1 MKSNIAKGI
10 IGNGLAQITIKVV
23 RVFDQLL
30 LVPFFLVAWGPE
42 YYGEWITLSII
53 PTILAYSNLGF
64 GTASGN
70 SFVLAYTAGDK
81 QKAANLS
88 KSGILVI
95 FGSIVIGGVLT
106 AATLWGG
113 KHFNLF
119 EKSIIPADEAITAIA
134 LLMAGR
140 LITFYHQ
147 HIEGYFRAERKAA
160 QGSFIY
166 SVHLAISLLAG
177 FGTLC
182 AGCGIIGYAFS
193 QFVVSVLF
201 TIIFFIIGYKT
212 INLKGYKGVYTR
224 NDIKQITSKGMGY
237 MMDPIWQSIYFQGST
252 FVVRVV
258 LGAESVAIFNT
269 VRTACRSISQ
279 IFNVINGSVFPEL
292 QYEYGKGNMQTVHR
306 LFRLSILIS
315 FIIGI
320 VGTALLM
327 IFGLSIYN
335 LWTQNILSVPTNVW
349 YTFII
354 SILFNAVWW
363 TSMVAYPVT
372 NKPYN
377 FAIASTAT
385 ACGSV
390 LASYFLAQHFGLL
403 GAALG
408 VAIFEFIMML
418 YVLPDSCRLLGM
430 KTRELFAHFKEDYTL
445 LKKKFCKS

>member
-10 IGNGLAQITIKVV
+10 IGNGLAQIVLKVI
-23 RVFDQLL
+23 RILDQLL
-30 LVPFFLVAWGPE
+30 LVPFFLTAWGPE

-53 PTILAYSNLGF
+53 PTILGFTSFGF
-64 GTASGN
+64 GTASSN

-81 QKAANLS
+81 QKAANLN

-95 FGSIVIGGVLT
+95 FCSIIAGGVLT
-106 AATLWGG
+106 LATLWSG

-119 EKSIIPADEAITAIA
+119 EKSIIPATEAITAIA

-147 HIEGYFRAERKAA
+147 HIEGFFRVKRKAA
-160 QGSFIY
+160 IGSFIY
-166 SVHLAISLLAG
+166 SGCSIVTLVTSFCVLYGGGKIVSYAISQ
-177 FGTLC
+177 F
-182 AGCGIIGYAFS
+182 IIS
-193 QFVVSVLF
+193 ILF
-201 TIIFFIIGYKT
+201 TIIFFIIGNKG
-212 INLKGYKGVYTR
+212 IDLKGYKGVYTYS
-224 NDIKQITSKGMGY
+224 DIKQITSKGMGY
-237 MMDPIWQSIYFQGST
+237 MMEPVWQSIYFQGST

-269 VRTACRSISQ
+269 VRTACRSVSQ

-306 LFRLSILIS
+306 LFRLSILTSI
-315 FIIGI
+315 IIGFA
-320 VGTALLM
+320 GTTLLM
-327 IFGLSIYN
+327 IFGLDIYN
-335 LWTQNILSVPTNVW
+335 LWTKSILSVPHEVW
-349 YTFII
+349 YTFIT

-377 FAIASTAT
+377 FAIASTTT
-385 ACGSV
+385 ACVSV
-390 LASYFLAQHFGLL
+390 FASYFLAQHFGLWGAAL
-403 GAALG
+403 GAAL
-408 VAIFEFIMML
+408 FEFIMML

>member
-88 KSGILVI
+88 KCGILVI
-95 FGSIVIGGVLT
+95 LGSIIIGGVFT
-106 AATLWGG
+106 AVTLWGG
-113 KHFNLF
+113 KYFNLF
-119 EKSIIPADEAITAIA
+119 EKSLIPANEAITAIA

-166 SVHLAISLLAG
+166 SVHLAISLLAS
-177 FGTLC
+177 FGALC

-193 QFVVSVLF
+193 QFIVAVLF

-212 INLKGYKGVYTR
+212 IDLKGYKGVFTCS
-224 NDIKQITSKGMGY
+224 DIKQITSKGMGY
-237 MMDPIWQSIYFQGST
+237 MMDPVWQSIYFQGST
-252 FVVRVV
+252 FVVRLT
-258 LGAESVAIFNT
+258 LGAEAVAIFNT
-269 VRTACRSISQ
+269 VRTACRSVSQ

-306 LFRLSILIS
+306 LFRLSILTSI
-315 FIIGI
+315 IIGI
-320 VGTALLM
+320 AGTALLM

-385 ACGSV
+385 ACVSV
-390 LASYFLAQHFGLL
+390 AASYFLAQHFELL

-408 VAIFEFIMML
+408 AAIFEFIMML

-430 KTRELFAHFKEDYTL
+430 KTRELFAHFKEDFAL
-445 LKKKFCKS
+445 IKKKFCKS

>member
-1 MKSNIAKGI
+1 MKSNIVKGI
-10 IGNGLAQITIKVV
+10 IGNGLAQIVLKVI
-23 RVFDQLL
+23 RILDQLL
-30 LVPFFLVAWGPE
+30 LVPFFLTAWGPE

-64 GTASGN
+64 GTAASN

-81 QKAANLS
+81 QKAANLN

-95 FGSIVIGGVLT
+95 FGSIFVGGMLT
-106 AATLWGG
+106 AVTLWGG
-113 KHFNLF
+113 KYFNLF
-119 EKSIIPADEAITAIA
+119 EKSVIPANEAITAIA
-134 LLMAGR
+134 LLMVGR

-147 HIEGYFRAERKAA
+147 LIEGYFRAARKAA
-160 QGSFIY
+160 IGILMYSGCSIVTLITSFCILY
-166 SVHLAISLLAG
+166 GGGKIVSYAISQ
-177 FGTLC
+177 F
-182 AGCGIIGYAFS
+182 IILI
-193 QFVVSVLF
+193 LF
-201 TIIFFIIGYKT
+201 TIIFFIIGYK
-212 INLKGYKGVYTR
+212 IIDLKGYKGVYR
-224 NDIKQITSKGMGY
+224 RSDIKQITSKGMGY
-237 MMDPIWQSIYFQGST
+237 MMDPVWQSIYFQGST

-269 VRTACRSISQ
+269 VRTACRSVSQ

-292 QYEYGKGNMQTVHR
+292 QYEYGKGNIQIVHR
-306 LFRLSILIS
+306 LFRLSILTS
-315 FIIGI
+315 IIVGI
-320 VGTALLM
+320 VGTALLL

-335 LWTQNILSVPTNVW
+335 LWTQNILSVPNDVW

-363 TSMVAYPVT
+363 TGMVAYPVT

-385 ACGSV
+385 ACVSV
-390 LASYFLAQHFGLL
+390 ATSYFFATHFGLL

-408 VAIFEFIMML
+408 TAFFEFIMML
-418 YVLPDSCRLLGM
+418 YVLPDSCHLFGM
-430 KTRELFAHFKEDYTL
+430 KIRELFAHFKEDYTL

>member
-10 IGNGLAQITIKVV
+10 IGNGLAQIVLKVI
-23 RVFDQLL
+23 RILDQLL
-30 LVPFFLVAWGPE
+30 LVPFFLTAWGAE

-64 GTASGN
+64 GTAASN
-70 SFVLAYTAGDK
+70 SFVLAYTAGNK
-81 QKAANLS
+81 QKAANLN

-95 FGSIVIGGVLT
+95 LGSIIVGGVLT
-106 AATLWGG
+106 IAILWGG
-113 KHFNLF
+113 KYFNLF
-119 EKSIIPADEAITAIA
+119 EKSLIPANEATTAIA

-166 SVHLAISLLAG
+166 SVHPAISLLAG
-177 FGTLC
+177 FGALC
-182 AGCGIIGYAFS
+182 GGCGIVGYAFS
-193 QFVVSVLF
+193 QFIVAVLF

-212 INLKGYKGVYTR
+212 IDLKGYKGVFTR
-224 NDIKQITSKGMGY
+224 SDIKQITSKGMGY
-237 MMDPIWQSIYFQGST
+237 MMDPVWQSIYFQGST
-252 FVVRVV
+252 FVVRVT
-258 LGAESVAIFNT
+258 LGAEAVAIFNT
-269 VRTACRSISQ
+269 VRTACRSVSQ

-292 QYEYGKGNMQTVHR
+292 QYEYGKGNIQTVHR
-306 LFRLSILIS
+306 LFRLSILTSIVV
-315 FIIGI
+315 GI

-327 IFGLSIYN
+327 IFGLDIYN
-335 LWTQNILSVPTNVW
+335 LWTQSILSVPNDVW

-354 SILFNAVWW
+354 SILFNAIWW
-363 TSMVAYPVT
+363 TSMVAYSVT

-385 ACGSV
+385 ACVSV
-390 LASYFLAQHFGLL
+390 VVSYFLAAHLGLW

-408 VAIFEFIMML
+408 TALFEFIMML
-418 YVLPDSCRLLGM
+418 YVLPDSCRLFGI
-430 KTRELFAHFKEDYTL
+430 KATDLFANLKEDFAL
-445 LKKKFCKS
+445 IKKKFSKF